1 MNRRMAVCVMSASI
15 AIASAAALVAKD
27 RLDMRLRDDC
37 DPATFNAAVG
47 PGTCVGGGDTTFQAF
62 LAEFT
67 ATGQVEKWR
76 LSDDH
81 PGVDRGTPVSLTN
94 RGGEVHTF
102 TRVAEFGGGFIP
114 ILNGRPDGTT
124 LTPAPECAVAD
135 GVPQPPSADNIF
147 VPAGTTVAG
156 PTLKSRGTVRFQCC
170 IHPWMHTEVTVK

>member
-67 ATGQVEKWR
+67 ATGQVV
-76 LSDDH
+76 LLIAD
-81 PGVDRGTPVSLTN
+81 SLVRSRAIFAVN
-94 RGGEVHTF
+94 
-102 TRVAEFGGGFIP
+102 P
-114 ILNGRPDGTT
+114 SSS
-124 LTPAPECAVAD
+124 PA
-135 GVPQPPSADNIF
+135 
-147 VPAGTTVAG
+147 
-156 PTLKSRGTVRFQCC
+156 
-170 IHPWMHTEVTVK
+170 